1 MLKICPP
8 ALIYL
13 VFSLVQIII
22 DIFRGFYN
30 VAFVKTIIM
39 TMVTF
44 LLNALCEQGL
54 DIVAWIIIFIPF
66 FTMSVVT
73 AMVLYVFG
81 LQATNG
87 KFDYSKINA
96 TYTVSPTSKKTN
108 SPPFGSSS
116 NQYDSGP

>member
-1 MLKICPP
+1 MLKVCPP

-30 VAFVKTIIM
+30 VAFVKSIIM

-44 LLNALCEQGL
+44 LLNALCEENL

-66 FTMSVVT
+66 FTMSITT

-81 LQATNG
+81 LQATKG
-87 KFDYSKINA
+87 KFNYAAINSA
-96 TYTVSPTSKKTN
+96 YTTPPSTQYTN
-108 SPPFGSSS
+108 GPPGGSSS
-116 NQYDSGP
+116 PDYQSGP

>member
-30 VAFVKTIIM
+30 AAFVKTIIM

-44 LLNALCEQGL
+44 LLNALCEESL

-66 FTMSVVT
+66 FTMSITT

-81 LQATNG
+81 LQATSG
-87 KFDYSKINA
+87 KFDYARINA
-96 TYTVSPTSKKTN
+96 TYSPPPISKKTGG
-108 SPPFGSSS
+108 PPFGSSS
-116 NQYDSGP
+116 NEYQS